1 MLSRNLEKSL
11 HKALTL
17 ANERSHEYATLE
29 HLLLALTDDP
39 EATAVMR
46 ACGVK
51 LDRLR
56 FELTRHLD
64 EELSELEIA
73 QPDAKPT
80 SGFQR
85 VLQRAVIHVQSSGKE
100 EVSGA
105 DVLVSLFSERE
116 SHAVFF
122 LQSQNMTRFDA
133 VNYLSHGIT
142 KIKEGEEEGDMP
154 PSGAD
159 EDAAEGRTKK
169 RCRSTQRLLRRS
181 EQKSRQGQDR
191 SVDWPRCRS

>member
-17 ANERSHEYATLE
+17 ANERNHEYATLE
-29 HLLLALTDDP
+29 HLLLALTDDS
-39 EATAVMR
+39 EAVAVMK
-46 ACGVK
+46 ACNVK
-51 LDRLR
+51 VDRLR

-64 EELSELEIA
+64 EELEELQTEH
-73 QPDAKPT
+73 PDAKPT

-100 EVSGA
+100 EVTGA

-142 KIKEGEEEGDMP
+142 KARTEEGPDGEVT

-159 EDAAEGRTKK
+159 EDAAEGRTNKRWPPIASISIKK
-169 RCRSTQRLLRRS
+169 PPRARSIR
-181 EQKSRQGQDR
+181 
-191 SVDWPRCRS
+191 

>member
-11 HKALTL
+11 HKALAL
-17 ANERSHEYATLE
+17 ANERNHEYATLE
-29 HLLLALTDDP
+29 HLLLALTDDT
-39 EATAVMR
+39 EAVAVMR
-46 ACGVK
+46 ACGVR
-51 LDRLR
+51 LDKLR
-56 FELTRHLD
+56 FDLTRHLD
-64 EELSELEIA
+64 EELSELETPQA
-73 QPDAKPT
+73 DAKPT

-142 KIKEGEEEGDMP
+142 KNSEEGDDEGRV

-159 EDAAEGRTKK
+159 DDAEGRSNKRGVEALNAYCVDLNKK
-169 RCRSTQRLLRRS
+169 AAKGKIDPLIGRGCR
-181 EQKSRQGQDR
+181 G
-191 SVDWPRCRS
+191 